1 MNMAN
6 VNVEK
11 LMKLQGDMTDAQF
24 AKELGVSRTQLWRVR
39 NGYSVP
45 GPGFLQKFKARYP
58 TERIDD
64 YFFANDVPSIAQLII
79 SETARVKRKTPHIR
93 STGKFIRI

>member
-58 TERIDD
+58 TERIIFSRSRKWPG
-64 YFFANDVPSIAQLII
+64 YRGRSLPAVRRSGNRHRLRY
-79 SETARVKRKTPHIR
+79 TGRRKRY
-93 STGKFIRI
+93 S

>member
-1 MNMAN
+1 MQEGGMNMAN

-64 YFFANDVPSIAQLII
+64 YFFC
-79 SETARVKRKTPHIR
+79 K
-93 STGKFIRI
+93 